1 MWWRRAV
8 LLFQVG
14 TLSSSHSLVWR
25 AKVASLRSNGRLSK
39 QVCWQVSLG
48 WQRRLEQA
56 DVLRVE
62 MGAVE
67 GEAVRE
73 RVAGGCEE
81 LLEKVEPSEHGRGAL
96 DGAPQGSV
104 ELLDDGASLW
114 QDRRD
119 LQGGGTSRLSE
130 GASPCAGA
138 GRGGVPG
145 GRGC

>member
-1 MWWRRAV
+1 
-8 LLFQVG
+8 
-14 TLSSSHSLVWR
+14 
-25 AKVASLRSNGRLSK
+25 
-39 QVCWQVSLG
+39 
-48 WQRRLEQA
+48 
-56 DVLRVE
+56 

-96 DGAPQGSV
+96 DGAPQGCV

-119 LQGGGTSRLSE
+119 LQGVGTSRLSE
-130 GASPCAGA
+130 GASPCAGMGQVA
-138 GRGGVPG
+138 AAVSEGGVGVVEGVEESTVDKVGREGEEGEVG
-145 GRGC
+145 GDTTINGGDAGDGDGRDSEGALVEYD